1 MTPGQPIAEFE
12 QTMHWLETVAGGYV
26 LILFAVIYIPLGMAF
41 LLYGFRV
48 YRVLIPILCAVVG
61 GFLGYTLAAYYAVNL
76 LAGTVAGAAVLGI
89 VGWTLYRIV
98 CSVLGGLYGVA
109 VVLMLWPQVRIS
121 PDPYGW
127 IALAAAFVAG
137 FVLVLV
143 FFRAILIIL
152 TAISG
157 AAAVV
162 TGVLALM
169 LLWPEVGQ
177 PVIALLGDNLWVNL
191 VLVAILASLGAVL
204 QFKDPK
210 TTVARAAAKK
220 AARKPAKKKGESGE
234 E

>member
-12 QTMHWLETVAGGYV
+12 RVFHWPETAASGYG
-26 LILFAVIYIPLGMAF
+26 LILFAVIFILLGMTF

-48 YRVLIPILCAVVG
+48 YRVLIPILCAIVG

-76 LAGTVAGAAVLGI
+76 LVGTVAGAAVLGI

-109 VVLMLWPQVRIS
+109 VVLLLWPQVWIS
-121 PDPYGW
+121 PDPSGW
-127 IALAAAFVAG
+127 IALAVAFVAG

-162 TGVLALM
+162 TGVLTLM
-169 LLWPEVGQ
+169 RLWPEVGQ
-177 PVIALLGDNLWVNL
+177 PVISLLGDNLWVNL
-191 VLVAILASLGAVL
+191 VLVAILAIIGVVL
-204 QFKDPK
+204 QFKDPQ
-210 TTVARAAAKK
+210 TTAARA
-220 AARKPAKKKGESGE
+220 AARKPAKKKGEGGE

>member
-1 MTPGQPIAEFE
+1 
-12 QTMHWLETVAGGYV
+12 
-26 LILFAVIYIPLGMAF
+26 
-41 LLYGFRV
+41 
-48 YRVLIPILCAVVG
+48 
-61 GFLGYTLAAYYAVNL
+61 
-76 LAGTVAGAAVLGI
+76 

-98 CSVLGGLYGVA
+98 CSVLGGLYAVA
-109 VVLMLWPQVRIS
+109 AVRMLWPQVQIS

-127 IALAAAFVAG
+127 IALAVTFVAG

-157 AAAVV
+157 AVAVV

-169 LLWPEVGQ
+169 LLWPEVGK
-177 PVIALLGDNLWVNL
+177 PVISLLGDNLWVNL
-191 VLVAILASLGAVL
+191 VLVAILASIGAVL

-210 TTVARAAAKK
+210 TTVARAEAKK
-220 AARKPAKKKGESGE
+220 AAKKPAKKKGEGGE

>member
-1 MTPGQPIAEFE
+1 
-12 QTMHWLETVAGGYV
+12 
-26 LILFAVIYIPLGMAF
+26 
-41 LLYGFRV
+41 
-48 YRVLIPILCAVVG
+48 
-61 GFLGYTLAAYYAVNL
+61 LAAYYAVNL

-127 IALAAAFVAG
+127 IALAVAFVVG

-157 AAAVV
+157 AAVV
-162 TGVLALM
+162 IIGVLALM
-169 LLWPEVGQ
+169 RLWPEVGQ
-177 PVIALLGDNLWVNL
+177 PVISLLGDNLWVNL
-191 VLVAILASLGAVL
+191 VLVAILAIIGAVL
-204 QFKDPK
+204 QFKDPQ

-220 AARKPAKKKGESGE
+220 AAKKPAKKKGEGGE